1 MLQLHQYHHQYHHQ
15 YQVENVLRLWCHHDM
30 NLLWV
35 LNRESTVNLPLEI
48 QGGALAPS
56 RTTTITFCS
65 GTGYYCTTMRIL
77 TKLHTPFPIK
87 KFEIRFSYLL
97 EISPL
102 QEMDKSLISPIS
114 PTSGLMSAPLRWNRT
129 YQEHQDGE

>member
-1 MLQLHQYHHQYHHQ
+1 MLQT
-15 YQVENVLRLWCHHDM
+15 
-30 NLLWV
+30 
-35 LNRESTVNLPLEI
+35 SP
-48 QGGALAPS
+48 
-56 RTTTITFCS
+56 
-65 GTGYYCTTMRIL
+65 
-77 TKLHTPFPIK
+77 KLHTPFPIK

-129 YQEHQDGE
+129 YHEHHEHHDSSDVKTNHVSSDVKTNHDPITILDRDWPPIISSPQTPM